1 MKTTGYVAALIC
13 AFLATTPLIAKPLDT
28 KTSTPPKQISTLPA
42 KQKQINLNTA
52 TPEQLTHVFRGIGP
66 KRAET
71 IVAYRQQHGR
81 FKSVTEL
88 AEIKGIGQAFVAK
101 NLSDLQRIFVLE

>member
-1 MKTTGYVAALIC
+1 MKTTGYVAALVC
-13 AFLATTPLIAKPLDT
+13 AFLTTTPLIAKPQNT
-28 KTSTPPKQISTLPA
+28 QTSTPIV

-52 TPEQLTHVFRGIGP
+52 TSAQLTHVFRGIGP

-81 FKSVTEL
+81 FKSVAEL

-101 NLSDLQRIFVLE
+101 NLPDLQRLFVLE